1 MIVMRLAWIPWE
13 TRWFIVDFA
22 RRSPSARLYSLV
34 PRSSQCP
41 SMRTRLL
48 ALDFS
53 HVALPSRV
61 FASSA
66 RTSYLSKSKYT
77 SLRFALS
84 ENSLGRGGAAAG
96 AAAAGAAGAGAMGV
110 GPEELGPEGAA
121 GEGPGAGA
129 GATAEPVGAGA
140 DAAGGAGR
148 LGRPTRSTVNASRGI
163 TKSTEPR
170 RC

>member
-77 SLRFALS
+77 SLRFASS
-84 ENSLGRGGAAAG
+84 ENSLGRGGVAAG
-96 AAAAGAAGAGAMGV
+96 AAATGGGGGGAPGGGARGGRAG
-110 GPEELGPEGAA
+110 
-121 GEGPGAGA
+121 GAGA
-129 GATAEPVGAGA
+129 GGRRGRGGRCGRGGHRGARRRGSGGDRGDRALGA
-140 DAAGGAGR
+140 AHEEQR
-148 LGRPTRSTVNASRGI
+148 
-163 TKSTEPR
+163 
-170 RC
+170 